1 MIISDGLGGCQAR
14 RSSVVSIVWVPLRS
28 RYPALAA
35 AQSKRPPDKE
45 ADAELTATTTA
56 NLPEAFDQAAASY
69 DRMVGLNPGYHGHLR
84 SAAEAL
90 SQSLP
95 IGGLGAASAEVR
107 LADLGCG
114 SGASTRALVR
124 AAYASGLRPVV
135 VGIDASAGMLD
146 QARDKSWPPGVRF
159 EVGMAEELAYSRE
172 SWGLGDRVAGVL
184 AAYLFRNVAE
194 RDKVLA
200 AVYDLLVENGA
211 LVVQEYSVAG
221 SRLAKAVWSL
231 VCWSV
236 VIPLGWLTSRQT
248 RLYRYLWRSVLE
260 FDSVQTFAD
269 RLYGAGF
276 VDVEVRTAPGWQ
288 RGILHTFRARKPA
301 ATTGS

>member
-1 MIISDGLGGCQAR
+1 VV
-14 RSSVVSIVWVPLRS
+14 RSTW
-28 RYPALAA
+28 
-35 AQSKRPPDKE
+35 PPTEKE
-45 ADAELTATTTA
+45 ADAEVTAITTA
-56 NLPEAFDQAAASY
+56 NIFEAFDQAADSY
-69 DRMVGLNPGYHGHLR
+69 DRMVGLNPGYHDHLR

-90 SQSLP
+90 AERLP
-95 IGGLGAASAEVR
+95 TGRPTDEAAEVR

-114 SGASTRALVR
+114 SGASTRALLRAVHATGVR
-124 AAYASGLRPVV
+124 PIV

-146 QARDKSWPPGVRF
+146 QARAKSWPPGVTF
-159 EVGMAEELAYSRE
+159 DVGMAEELAYSRE
-172 SWGLGDRVAGVL
+172 SWGLGDRVPGVF

-200 AVYDLLVENGA
+200 AVFDLLADDGA

-221 SRLAKAVWSL
+221 TRLARAVWSL

-248 RLYRYLWRSVLE
+248 RLYRYLWRSVLQ
-260 FDSVQTFAD
+260 FDSVQNFVD

-301 ATTGS
+301 ATPGS

>member
-1 MIISDGLGGCQAR
+1 VIDPVAEER
-14 RSSVVSIVWVPLRS
+14 
-28 RYPALAA
+28 
-35 AQSKRPPDKE
+35 
-45 ADAELTATTTA
+45 ADAQVTAITTA
-56 NLPEAFDQAAASY
+56 NVSQAFDEAAPSY
-69 DRMVGLNPGYHGHLR
+69 DLMVRLNPGYHDHLR

-90 SQSLP
+90 VELLP
-95 IGGLGAASAEVR
+95 AGGPSELR

-124 AAYASGLRPVV
+124 ASYAAGVRPLV
-135 VGIDASAGMLD
+135 VGIDASAGMLE
-146 QARDKSWPPGVRF
+146 QARAKYWPPGVSF
-159 EVGMAEELAYSRE
+159 EVGMAEELAYARE
-172 SWGLGDRVAGVL
+172 GWGLGDRVPGVL
-184 AAYLFRNVAE
+184 AAYLFRNVPE

-200 AVYDLLVENGA
+200 AVFDLLADNGV

-221 SRLAKAVWSL
+221 SRLARAVWSG

-236 VIPLGWLTSRQT
+236 VIPLGWLASRQT
-248 RLYRYLWRSVLE
+248 RLYRYLWRSVLQ

-276 VDVEVRTAPGWQ
+276 VDVEVRSVPGWQ

-301 ATTGS
+301 ATSGP